1 MNNYNIDAQARGE
14 RIRKLRLKKNK
25 TQAYFADILYISP
38 SYLALIEAGKRVP
51 NLDVL
56 VHIAEITDV
65 SIDYLIFGDNKEPNS
80 LQLTLERLNKSY
92 PQRNVEH
99 ALMLAEYYLKL
110 EKRTFRY
117 QRFYKLIFF
126 PIANLLPYFYNIP
139 IPYFQM
145 QHIKKGDFQW
155 TLFQKFLRLSQATRG
170 R

>member
-1 MNNYNIDAQARGE
+1 MNSYNIDAQALGE

-25 TQAYFADILYISP
+25 THAYFADILYISP

-92 PQRNVEH
+92 PPTQCRTCPYACRILFETR
-99 ALMLAEYYLKL
+99 
-110 EKRTFRY
+110 KRTFRY

-126 PIANLLPYFYNIP
+126 PIANFLPYFYNIH
-139 IPYFQM
+139 IPYIQM
-145 QHIKKGDFQW
+145 QHIKKGDFQ
-155 TLFQKFLRLSQATRG
+155 
-170 R
+170 